1 MRLSPGHHYIWDSAG
16 CNPLPSGCD
25 RDPSSFRDDY
35 TVRGLAYVVSAP
47 DIPADLYVA
56 GPEGED
62 ERRCTEINAAFLSER
77 WLSTP
82 QEVRYT
88 RPDGTQIQGWVMHPP
103 GFSPQAQYPLA
114 VEIHGGPH
122 AMWGNTFW
130 HEFQVIA
137 GRGYVVFFC
146 NPRGSDGYG
155 QAFRDASHAR
165 WGEADAGDILAGV
178 TGLVKQG
185 IIDED
190 RMAITGGSYGGY
202 MTAWIIG
209 HDKRFAAAVS
219 QRGVYELVGFYGVT
233 DIPLFIGSDAITHTY
248 DPRTRRWHVVSIESQ
263 NAASCRRPASTAPRS
278 WYLTARRSASSQV
291 SAAPTDQTTR
301 ACSPGSTVTS
311 YPRLPMPSPPPGSWV
326 FDSLPRSTAIGL
338 AVSRPRPMNAGR
350 SQSYP
355 HGVPLPL
362 MNTGWVCSASYTK

>member
-233 DIPLFIGSDAITHTY
+233 DIPLFIEAEFD
-248 DPRTRRWHVVSIESQ
+248 
-263 NAASCRRPASTAPRS
+263 
-278 WYLTARRSASSQV
+278 
-291 SAAPTDQTTR
+291 AAPWEDVETLWR
-301 ACSPGSTVTS
+301 YSPLAYAEQIETPLLILHSDLDYRVPVSSGEQLFAALKRLKREVAFVR
-311 YPRLPMPSPPPGSWV
+311 YPREGHELSRSGEPVHRVDRIQRIVDWFDRHTKAGAEGEPG
-326 FDSLPRSTAIGL
+326 P
-338 AVSRPRPMNAGR
+338 AGE
-350 SQSYP
+350 
-355 HGVPLPL
+355 
-362 MNTGWVCSASYTK
+362 